1 MSKGEYIQT
10 YKCRL
15 CGEEFKDART
25 GSKQVADKDVFMT
38 LFCLDAKRG
47 AMQSSMFGIHYCK
60 DGSVGVAD
68 FLGSRFEENNGGV
81 I

>member
-47 AMQSSMFGIHYCK
+47 AM
-60 DGSVGVAD
+60 
-68 FLGSRFEENNGGV
+68 
-81 I
+81 